1 MFLLS
6 ALLLAPP
13 ALADVA
19 PEDTS
24 EAEEEDTASED
35 DKGCA
40 TVAFSASFIAV
51 GLSAVAV
58 GWRRED

>member
-1 MFLLS
+1 MFLLQT
-6 ALLLAPP
+6 ALLLSPP

-24 EAEEEDTASED
+24 EEEEEEDDE
-35 DKGCA
+35 DKGCS
-40 TVAFSASFIAV
+40 TVALSASLIAV
-51 GLSAVAV
+51 GIAAIAV